1 MPSGIGH
8 AQLCAQLYTFCAAG
22 RLQRVDGAAD
32 VHTQVQTCAQLC
44 TFVQKCAQL
53 CRLVHSCVHNSAHL
67 GQRFDGHGS
76 RGAAGGYAHS
86 CADLCTAVL
95 TCAQLYGLVH
105 NCAELCTALQTCV
118 QLCQICATYRRPR
131 VGGAVH
137 THTTVQT
144 CARLCRL
151 VHRCVY
157 KSAQLGH
164 RVGGTRVE
172 GQRTCTDV
180 CTTLHILCS
189 GSVAT
194 GT

>member
-1 MPSGIGH
+1 M
-8 AQLCAQLYTFCAAG
+8 C
-22 RLQRVDGAAD
+22 RL
-32 VHTQVQTCAQLC
+32 VHTAVHKSAQPCTSLHSCVHLHSSPDPRPSTPCTSWGELC
-44 TFVQKCAQL
+44 TS
-53 CRLVHSCVHNSAHL
+53 VHSCVHNSAHL

-157 KSAQLGH
+157 KSAQLRRATCRWH
-164 RVGGTRVE
+164 RAEYYLVDMHTAV
-172 GQRTCTDV
+172 
-180 CTTLHILCS
+180 
-189 GSVAT
+189 
-194 GT
+194 